1 MLSHLRNV
9 VLAAILSLT
18 SAARAD
24 VKPVP
29 ITIDTSATPDLA
41 EWGERARQ
49 ICEIWYPVI
58 KDLLP
63 GDPARLPTAVKI
75 VVDAVI
81 EGGIPAYAS
90 GNELHVNGRYVREQL
105 GRGNSDFGMMIHE
118 LTHTVQRYASRAH
131 WLVEGIADYVR
142 YERYEPT
149 ARRRDFDPD
158 KEKWD
163 KGYWVTSGFLGWI
176 EQTYEGGFVEK
187 LHRALT
193 TGSYREDQFFEQ
205 TTGKNLPALWQQ
217 FVQVR
222 KQQRAATPVLAL
234 PVRRRADARRADA
247 RGPSFEATLAQA
259 RKERKPLV
267 LYLGAVWCAPCKQVE
282 AYRSSA
288 AGQAALAKIQLVPYD
303 VDTPAGK
310 LVEAR
315 YPGGGL
321 PRFVAVDFSGREL
334 ARTEGWSSDGG
345 HPELF
350 AVMSAAL
357 EKSLSADDL
366 LQLARKDEE
375 DTPVQ
380 LAAGRRLLEA
390 NRLAEARPL
399 LVRASAASGELLAAR
414 ALWALAE
421 LELEAEDPLAARKQ
435 AELLVEKH
443 PGAPES
449 LTAFRWLATLPDPP
463 LTRLAAM
470 VSSQLQA
477 RAPDADLLADLLLY
491 SLRAGAVRVSGQLA
505 ARLAQQGG
513 SDARR
518 TWLLAEAAHA
528 RRDSKAALAFGRRAQ
543 MLADSRLAPRLDREL
558 ERYRRQ
564 DRRRSGLLTAL
575 LAAPEGKPERWPP
588 SSQIAFARL
597 PRTRPGRP
605 DLKTG
610 IVGRWRFDE
619 ARGVATADS
628 SGKGNTGVLLGFGE
642 GDRAGGHAGRALSFE
657 SSRRTT
663 VMVRNSEFLNP
674 REAIT
679 VAAWVKASD
688 WSGNRRVVQ
697 KGVSDNQYRLT
708 AEGGLL
714 KFEVATETGR
724 FTAAGPLP
732 AKDVWTHVAGTYD
745 GKKVRLL
752 VNGVQVASAS
762 ASSGALAVTPNA
774 LAIGCKTTENDL
786 EHNCFR
792 GAIDEVVLYDR
803 ALSDEELSRLAGSA
817 GRS

>member
-9 VLAAILSLT
+9 AVAAILCLA

-24 VKPVP
+24 GKPVP
-29 ITIDTSATPDLA
+29 ITIDTSATPDLG
-41 EWGERARQ
+41 EWGVRARQ
-49 ICEIWYPVI
+49 LCEIWYPVI

-63 GDPARLPTAVKI
+63 GDPSQLPASVKI
-75 VVDAVI
+75 VVDPVI
-81 EGGIPAYAS
+81 EGGIPAYAT

-105 GRGNSDFGMMIHE
+105 SRGNSDFGMMIHE
-118 LTHTVQRYASRAH
+118 LTHTVQRYASRAS
-131 WLVEGIADYVR
+131 WLVEGIADYIR

-149 ARRRDFDPD
+149 ARRRDFDPE

-176 EQTYEGGFVEK
+176 EQTYTGGFVEK

-205 TTGKNLPALWQQ
+205 TTGKKLPALWQQ
-217 FVQVR
+217 FVQIR
-222 KQQRAATPVLAL
+222 KQQRAATPALAL
-234 PVRRRADARRADA
+234 PARPPGKDG
-247 RGPSFEATLAQA
+247 RGSSFEATLAQA
-259 RKERKPLV
+259 RKDRKPLV
-267 LYLGAVWCAPCKQVE
+267 LYFGAVWCGPCKQVE
-282 AYRSSA
+282 AYTSSA
-288 AGQAALAKIQLVPYD
+288 AGRAALAKIKVVPYD
-303 VDTPAGK
+303 VDTSAGK

-334 ARTEGWSSDGG
+334 ARTEGWSSSSG
-345 HPELF
+345 HLELH
-350 AVMSAAL
+350 AMMSAAL
-357 EKSLSADDL
+357 EKSLGADEL
-366 LQLARKDEE
+366 LQLAHKDEE
-375 DTPVQ
+375 DTPLQ

-399 LVRASAASGELLAAR
+399 LARASAATGERLAAR

-421 LELEAEDPLAARKQ
+421 LELEAGDPLAARKQ

-449 LTAFRWLATLPDPP
+449 LSAFRWLATLRDPP
-463 LTRLAAM
+463 LTRLAGM
-470 VSSQLQA
+470 VSSRLQA
-477 RAPDADLLADLLLY
+477 RAPDADVLGDLLLY
-491 SLRAGAVRVSGQLA
+491 SLRAGAIQAAGLLA
-505 ARLAQQGG
+505 ARLAQQAGG
-513 SDARR
+513 DARR
-518 TWLLAEAAHA
+518 MWLLAEAAHA
-528 RRDSKAALAFGRRAQ
+528 RRDSKAALGFGRRAQ
-543 MLADSRLAPRLDREL
+543 VLADSRLAPRLDREL

-564 DRRRSGLLTAL
+564 DRRPSLLLTAL

-588 SSQIAFARL
+588 SGQIAFARL
-597 PRTRPGRP
+597 PRSLPGRP

-610 IVGRWRFDE
+610 MVGLWRFDE

-628 SGKGNTGVLLGFGE
+628 SGKGGTGVLFGFAD

-752 VNGVQVASAS
+752 VNGVEVASAS
-762 ASSGALAVTPNA
+762 ATSGALAVTPNP
-774 LAIGCKTTENDL
+774 LAIGCKTTENDQ

-803 ALSDEELSRLAGSA
+803 ALTDEELTRLAGSA